1 MDANLD
7 RIALPAGTLLFV
19 EGEPGSCAYLVTVG
33 RIEIFLTRDDREVLL
48 AQRGAG
54 EIVGEIAILDSRP
67 RSASARV
74 VEDCELVVIAADQ
87 MAHRM
92 ADADPILRMCLG
104 VVIARYREMVG
115 MVDSGDRRQ
124 FPSAPPP
131 VAGDIEAA
139 IGTLSIE
146 GDLRRALRR
155 GELELHF
162 QPIVRLPTQR
172 LAGFEALLRWRHPTH
187 GLVAAADFI
196 PIAEASGLILEITT
210 WCLREVER
218 TFPAIVR
225 AALGNARAVDPLFI
239 AVNISALDLTNPS
252 FVASVAAMLEESG
265 LAPDSIKLE
274 VTESALMK
282 NPAKAVAALEACC
295 RLGVTIAID
304 DFGTGYSSLSY
315 LSTLPITTIKIDRSF
330 VHSMIE
336 TPTSRKIIQMILR
349 LASELDL
356 PVVAEGVEDAREAR
370 VLADLG
376 CAFAQGYLF
385 GKAMPLAHTLELTRH
400 WRSSDECPSPASARA
415 RKTANA

>member
-162 QPIVRLPTQR
+162 QPIVATGCEAPQLPAACELLVRLREDDGQ
-172 LAGFEALLRWRHPTH
+172 
-187 GLVAAADFI
+187 LVMPEEFI
-196 PIAEASGLILEITT
+196 PAAERYNLVSSIDRWVVRRAAETLQQHASGDEPPFLFALNLSGTSLSDRSFLDYVLSLIEQPRVARGLCFEITETAVITSMTQAISFMRELRKRGCRFALDDFGSGLSSFHYLKTLPVDFLKIDGQFIGSVTTDVVDRSMVEAISRVGRALGIATIAEK
-210 WCLREVER
+210 V
-218 TFPAIVR
+218 
-225 AALGNARAVDPLFI
+225 
-239 AVNISALDLTNPS
+239 
-252 FVASVAAMLEESG
+252 
-265 LAPDSIKLE
+265 
-274 VTESALMK
+274 ESAEVFAELR
-282 NPAKAVAALEACC
+282 
-295 RLGVTIAID
+295 RLGV
-304 DFGTGYSSLSY
+304 
-315 LSTLPITTIKIDRSF
+315 
-330 VHSMIE
+330 
-336 TPTSRKIIQMILR
+336 Q
-349 LASELDL
+349 
-356 PVVAEGVEDAREAR
+356 
-370 VLADLG
+370 
-376 CAFAQGYLF
+376 FAQGYF
-385 GKAMPLAHTLELTRH
+385 VARPAPIETLTAATARGLHGAAAGILTAAN
-400 WRSSDECPSPASARA
+400 DGLDLPPA
-415 RKTANA
+415 